1 MIPAGGLSFRQA
13 FIAAS
18 APVSLNAAASAW
30 SWMKTPWLSGSGNP
44 EIGRLAQE
52 NRLTKENAADV
63 YQRFD
68 SELR

>member
-1 MIPAGGLSFRQA
+1 VIGSSPALG
-13 FIAAS
+13 
-18 APVSLNAAASAW
+18 VVE
-30 SWMKTPWLSGSGNP
+30 

-52 NRLTKENAADV
+52 NRLTKENVADV